1 MKSQAIGL
9 MIVLLSLFIT
19 LKLGGKI
26 DWPWIWVLS
35 PIWLPQMILIGL
47 IVSIAVASLF
57 LPNESKK

>member
-1 MKSQAIGL
+1 